1 MIKLVREKVNRVSVG
16 VTAIIDYSGFSAT
29 LDLLGSTKTLSDLSA
44 KNLWLEFSPS
54 EVEKIEDT
62 TYGTLTV
69 LNKEN
74 KIHTKCL
81 VTFSAVDTEREAA
94 GWQRLIITL
103 VALLKYEG
111 SRRDPSGG
119 GGGGGGGGDDPEDTR
134 EIVRNTPITV
144 TDPEGHQETITVS
157 QMAGM
162 VVDINAEVED
172 ARKKHLTGYTEDEDS
187 DGQPDNETLYL
198 KPEVKG

>member
-44 KNLWLEFSPS
+44 KNLFIEFSAS
-54 EVEKIEDT
+54 EVEKVKDT

-69 LNKEN
+69 LNKEG
-74 KIHTKCL
+74 KVHSRCL
-81 VTFSAVDTEREAA
+81 VTFSAVDDEREAA

-119 GGGGGGGGDDPEDTR
+119 GGGGDVDPDEIR
-134 EIVRNTPITV
+134 EIVRTTPITV
-144 TDPEGHQETITVS
+144 TDPEGQQETVTVD
-157 QMAGM
+157 QMAELL
-162 VVDINAEVED
+162 VDVNAEVQE
-172 ARKKHLTGYTEDEDS
+172 AKKKHVTGYTKDDDS
-187 DGQPDNETLYL
+187 DGKPDEEILYFN
-198 KPEVKG
+198 PEVK